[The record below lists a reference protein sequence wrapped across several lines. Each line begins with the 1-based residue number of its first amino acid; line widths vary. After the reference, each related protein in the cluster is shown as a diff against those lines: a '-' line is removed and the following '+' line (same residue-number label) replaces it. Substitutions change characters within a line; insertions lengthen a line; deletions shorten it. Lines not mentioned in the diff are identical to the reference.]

1 MGKMGV
7 REENEERQN
16 WVCVGGMGTW
26 GQVVTGRQRRK
37 GKGNRKEDGDR
48 EGTRG
53 EEGMRSS
60 LQAHTDMRLRSRSP
74 AHLPAPAAQCPVP
87 SAGPQVSGG

>member
-53 EEGMRSS
+53 
-60 LQAHTDMRLRSRSP
+60 
-74 AHLPAPAAQCPVP
+74 
-87 SAGPQVSGG
+87 AGE